1 MNTITERNS
10 AGGGFTG
17 PAYLAEPYTL
27 AQIISKLE
35 TMKDVTDLEWCR
47 SLAVSVLE
55 RGIDAMPAQNQSTL
69 GQQTEQ
75 LAIVRANNNELCSL
89 VRELTES
96 LRAKSAEADKLRDGL
111 IGAHSFIVQ
120 LSCIGR
126 EDALSAILSALATGK
141 AKS

>member
-1 MNTITERNS
+1 MGR
-10 AGGGFTG
+10 
-17 PAYLAEPYTL
+17 
-27 AQIISKLE
+27 II
-35 TMKDVTDLEWCR
+35 DLPNP
-47 SLAVSVLE
+47 L
-55 RGIDAMPAQNQSTL
+55 QSTL
-69 GQQTEQ
+69 DQQAEQ
-75 LAIVRANNNELCSL
+75 LAIVRANNDELCSL

-96 LRAKSAEADKLRDGL
+96 LRAKSAESDRLRDGL